1 MTECCPDQNS
11 KRKDFI
17 CGVVE
22 GFYGRPWTTEQRKDL
37 FQKLQ
42 KWGLDMY
49 VYAPKDDYKHRAYW
63 RELYTVEEAEHLTSL
78 ITEAKSHGI
87 TFCYALSPGL
97 DITYSSQKEITILK
111 RKLEQVSQFGCMCF
125 ALLFDDI
132 EPEMT
137 EADKQIFQSFA
148 HAQVSVTN
156 EIHQHLGCPKFLLCP
171 TQYCST
177 RAVPTVIAS
186 EYLNTLGTKLSQE
199 IDIMWTGPKVISK
212 TLTTECIEEI
222 TQVLRRPPVIWDNLH
237 ANDYDQKR
245 IFLGPYCGRKPEL
258 IPLLRG
264 VLSNPNCEYN
274 ANMIPIWT
282 LAHWARCSLNAPPHM
297 PAVPIIPILPSVN
310 TCMSLVTATSSTTT
324 TCTAEL
330 APAIPTVNTSQLQA
344 LADVCSATPD
354 RPILSTGIPAIETFN
369 PIPTPV
375 MNSLVSP
382 TTVILNESIPNPIIP
397 IANSNMSLPTEIPVS
412 TLPVPLMG
420 VKVIDPENA
429 DKIETDQPMC
439 DKIDINESA
448 SNDSVLESAS
458 FIENMKKDKDEDD
471 PIIVDE
477 VETAA
482 EQQQNGE
489 MSLGGTPQTLSP
501 NQPVLEPLDVDP
513 PSNTAMDS
521 DVIMHDQLS
530 ENGSMQVEP
539 SNSPLSADMMVES
552 VEPTEVTDEAVEE
565 SSLDPDALTAD
576 DLLLLCDLFYLPFE
590 HGSRGLRMM
599 HDFHWLT
606 THAASILPRGNRPE
620 TSEWRRRL
628 RRFSWWAGRTRRL
641 ARRVAC
647 APNKELHSE
656 LRPYLWDLCAVLAL
670 LQAFLRWLELGK
682 FPNSIATYA
691 QGSYTWFSKGWR
703 EAFESGAQE
712 PWVFRGGLT
721 ADLRRL
727 LPVECSGDALRPHC
741 MPIGLPL
748 TVRPYTP
755 ADEEA
760 VCTICHKTCRDGSDC
775 SDLFPSDLQTLPADR
790 LVVPFLTLTPELCMV
805 IEDDGLGDVDPDDV
819 DGDDPDVDA
828 AEVRPM
834 KTGAVK
840 REIVGYACAALN
852 SKDFYKRQEI
862 ALIPE
867 MCIKYPKE
875 LMERAD
881 LSPAAKV
888 NIHISLATAII

>member
-1 MTECCPDQNS
+1 
-11 KRKDFI
+11 
-17 CGVVE
+17 
-22 GFYGRPWTTEQRKDL
+22 
-37 FQKLQ
+37 
-42 KWGLDMY
+42 
-49 VYAPKDDYKHRAYW
+49 
-63 RELYTVEEAEHLTSL
+63 
-78 ITEAKSHGI
+78 
-87 TFCYALSPGL
+87 
-97 DITYSSQKEITILK
+97 
-111 RKLEQVSQFGCMCF
+111 
-125 ALLFDDI
+125 
-132 EPEMT
+132 
-137 EADKQIFQSFA
+137 
-148 HAQVSVTN
+148 
-156 EIHQHLGCPKFLLCP
+156 
-171 TQYCST
+171 
-177 RAVPTVIAS
+177 
-186 EYLNTLGTKLSQE
+186 
-199 IDIMWTGPKVISK
+199 MWTGPKVISK

-297 PAVPIIPILPSVN
+297 EAVSWDIKLERESEQGVCDDEVLMSLEKHVYHHRQALRQAINDWLPEFSIPKAAQGPVIKPQTPITVPAVPIIPILPSVN

-881 LSPAAKV
+881 LSPAAKECVGHFHEFNNMERAPDSIVRSHPALLTCCVLPPKTDPLAPARLLTCLLAALRAHGV
-888 NIHISLATAII
+888 NGVHACINSTDHYLQQFYNKLGFVEVSRIGGRVYLARAF